1 MKQTFVRIALLG
13 LMLISLT
20 YAYAD
25 QKSIAGN
32 WNFGV
37 RGAASDS
44 TKPEMVVRLVL
55 QQKGKTITGTLQNP
69 HGNPIQI
76 KGQFSKGRF
85 TFTGSSEGGEWAYR
99 LSGTGTLQSDGSFS
113 GDIKS
118 NVGDLLWTA
127 VRAQKPE

>member
-1 MKQTFVRIALLG
+1 MMKRTLVTIALVG
-13 LMLISLT
+13 LIAISLT
-20 YAYAD
+20 NAFAD

-32 WNFGV
+32 WSFGI

-44 TKPEMVVRLVL
+44 PKPEMVVRLVL
-55 QQKGKTITGTLQNP
+55 MQKGRNITGTLQNP

-99 LSGTGTLQSDGSFS
+99 LSGTGTLQSDGSFA
-113 GDIKS
+113 GEIKS

-127 VRAQKPE
+127 VRVQK